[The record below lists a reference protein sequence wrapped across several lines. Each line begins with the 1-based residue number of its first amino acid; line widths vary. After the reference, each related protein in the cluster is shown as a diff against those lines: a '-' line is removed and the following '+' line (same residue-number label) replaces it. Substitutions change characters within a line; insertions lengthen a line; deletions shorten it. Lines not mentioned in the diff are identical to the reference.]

1 MSQRNLGVGIIGCG
15 KIAINHA
22 TAIQGIPEVELVASV
37 RRS

>member
-1 MSQRNLGVGIIGCG
+1 MSQRNLRVVIIGCG

-22 TAIQGIPEVELVASV
+22 TAIQGISEVELAASV